1 MTGESEPVEKQ
12 ETVLDGEKPLG
23 DRVNMLYS
31 GSFATYGRA
40 KMVVTSVGMET
51 EIGKIASLLKSTQE
65 KKTPLQESLD
75 NFGKSCRLS

>member
-23 DRVNMLYS
+23 DRVNMMYS

-40 KMVVTSVGMET
+40 KMVVNVSRYGNRNRQNCVTVKKYA
-51 EIGKIASLLKSTQE
+51 GKE
-65 KKTPLQESLD
+65 TPLQESLIISV
-75 NFGKSCRLS
+75 KSCRLS